1 MLNQLY
7 MADIIAT
14 GLGLTGPFGPSG
26 STGSTGSSGKQLS
39 IIGATGIVTLDNSDP
54 LSRQRIIVIRTAAA
68 PASEGERRDL
78 WQTDEEQ
85 QLYDRR
91 ATLGEMQKPP
101 RPRQRRYKVTAKES
115 AVEDAPMD
123 RRYALSANKQL
134 NTLLLQHELNGMSI
148 SDIKATGTTIVGQI
162 INTDKETIGLLVR
175 NGKTTNY
182 ISTKRQTLDSKLPII
197 GIVNKTQSSK
207 ITTVKTSRE
216 SPSWWRSLF

>member
-7 MADIIAT
+7 MSDIIAT
-14 GLGLTGPFGPSG
+14 GLGLTGPSGPSV
-26 STGSTGSSGKQLS
+26 STGSTGKQLS

-68 PASEGERRDL
+68 PAAEGETRDL

-85 QLYDRR
+85 QLSDRR
-91 ATLGEMQKPP
+91 ATLGEMQKPS

-115 AVEDAPMD
+115 ADAPPMD

-182 ISTKRQTLDSKLPII
+182 ISTKRQTLDSKLPIM

-207 ITTVKTSRE
+207 ITTVKTSE
-216 SPSWWRSLF
+216 APAPSWWSSLF

>member
-7 MADIIAT
+7 MSDIIAT
-14 GLGLTGPFGPSG
+14 GLGLTGPSGPSV

-68 PASEGERRDL
+68 PAAEGERRDL

-85 QLYDRR
+85 QLSDRR
-91 ATLGEMQKPP
+91 AILGETQKPP
-101 RPRQRRYKVTAKES
+101 PRSRRYKVTAKES
-115 AVEDAPMD
+115 ADAPPMD
-123 RRYALSANKQL
+123 RRYALSANRQL

-182 ISTKRQTLDSKLPII
+182 ISTKRQTLDSKLPIM

-207 ITTVKTSRE
+207 ITTVKTSE
-216 SPSWWRSLF
+216 APAPSWWSSLF